1 LSVNPAE
8 EEEEEEEDTIQVIC
22 DVHIASGSSVQ
33 A

>member
-1 LSVNPAE
+1 LSVNPA